1 MQDKR
6 SNFKARGLVD
16 FINLKFEEATDE
28 KLPDGVKIRSESS
41 CRRDLLR

>member
-28 KLPDGVKIRSESS
+28 MVLKYDPRVHVDEIF
-41 CRRDLLR
+41 